1 MTQGVTITIDIDVK
15 PSLVQL
21 DGMSERSKEFGSV
34 FLWAKEELKKANAEN
49 FALGGLPS
57 GGWAP
62 LSPRYAAWKLTHFP
76 GAPIMIQTGE
86 LFRSLTSL
94 NNAAETITPTSATFG
109 TTVEYAKFHQYGT
122 RKMPAR
128 TIVFCPIDFAD
139 NVAEK
144 ARDHILNDKGASLV
158 RNML

>member
-1 MTQGVTITIDIDVK
+1 MSENVKLKISIDVK
-15 PSLVQL
+15 ESLEQM
-21 DGMSERSKEFGSV
+21 DGMKNRSKNFASV
-34 FLWAKEELKKANAEN
+34 FEWAKHELEKANAEN

-62 LSPRYAAWKLTHFP
+62 LSPRYAAWKSVHFP
-76 GAPIMIQTGE
+76 GSPVMVQTGE

-94 NNAAETITPTSATFG
+94 TNSAETITPTSASFG

-128 TIVFCPIDFAD
+128 TIIFCPIEFAD
-139 NVAEK
+139 NVADK
-144 ARDHILNDKGASLV
+144 ARDHILNDKGASIV
-158 RNML
+158 RNIL